1 MNVHQVSPN
10 NKNEATKQPV
20 KQVVPVASFKFPF
33 ERRARSMSN
42 PKQIE
47 LKVEENKAQEIKK
60 KSPSP
65 DSNQGDKS

>member
-1 MNVHQVSPN
+1 MHQVSPN
-10 NKNEATKQPV
+10 NKNEATKEPV

-47 LKVEENKAQEIKK
+47 LKVEENKA
-60 KSPSP
+60 
-65 DSNQGDKS
+65 